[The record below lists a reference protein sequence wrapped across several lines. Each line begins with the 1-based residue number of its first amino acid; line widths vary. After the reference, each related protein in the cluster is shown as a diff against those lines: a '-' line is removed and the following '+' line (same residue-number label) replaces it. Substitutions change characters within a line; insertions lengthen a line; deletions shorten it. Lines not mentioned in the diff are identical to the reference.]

1 VSSTL
6 ARRVVVSSVQM
17 ALSPREDEAAAIA
30 AAVERFVA
38 ETALSGGGEG
48 EAIGPWQR
56 AALLEGISA
65 KGTVEDSEGGERW
78 LS

>member
-1 VSSTL
+1 MKISATAL
-6 ARRVVVSSVQM
+6 HRLSSVRM

-30 AAVERFVA
+30 AAIGR
-38 ETALSGGGEG
+38 LSGGDEG

-56 AALLEGISA
+56 AALIEGVGA
-65 KGTVEDSEGGERW
+65 KGTVVDSEGGERW